1 MFPEKKEDPTD
12 KPNSEKVF
20 DLEYFFELSPDLIC
34 IAGYDGYFR
43 KINPAVS
50 KTLGYTNEELMSRPI
65 NSFVHPEDQGMTNN
79 SRNNVRS
86 GKHLINFENRYM
98 TKNGETVW
106 LSWTSIPIERDK
118 TIFAIAKNISAK
130 KKPAEKPLHT
140 ENHEQIA
147 STSDKVWLQE
157 FENLIRKNAGK
168 SDLNIQNISD
178 ELAISE
184 RQLHRRIKS
193 LLNLTPNAF
202 IRQIRLQIAKEAIE
216 SGKYRTISE
225 VAYASGFETPSYF
238 RKLFKQINGYDIN
251 DML

>member
-1 MFPEKKEDPTD
+1 MFPEKKENATQ
-12 KPNSEKVF
+12 KTYSEKVF

-34 IAGYDGYFR
+34 IAGYDGYFK

-50 KTLGYTNEELMSRPI
+50 KTLGYTNEELFSRPI

-98 TKNGETVW
+98 TKDGETVW
-106 LSWTSIPIERDK
+106 LSWTSIPIEKDR
-118 TIFAIAKNISAK
+118 TIFAIAKNISVK
-130 KKPAEKPLHT
+130 KKPAEKPSHT
-140 ENHEQIA
+140 ETHEQIA
-147 STSDKVWLQE
+147 STSDKAWLLE
-157 FENLIRKNAGK
+157 FENLIRKNTGK
-168 SDLNIQNISD
+168 TDIQTISD

-184 RQLHRRIKS
+184 RQLHRRIKK
-193 LLNLTPNAF
+193 LLNQTPNAF
-202 IRQIRLQIAKEAIE
+202 IRKIRLQIAKEAID

-238 RKLFKQINGYDIN
+238 RKLYKEMYGYDIH
-251 DML
+251 DVL